1 MTPEEAADLQVW
13 EHRLAAIAEEMGALL
28 ERAALSPNIRE
39 RRDSSCAL
47 FDELGQLVAQAA
59 HIPVHL
65 GSIGLAVRAA
75 IADGPPAGA
84 ILLNDPYAGGTHLPD
99 LTLVLPVRRAAR
111 VLGYV
116 ACRAHHAD
124 VGGATPGSMG
134 VARTIEDEGVR
145 IPPTPLPAR
154 LAADDPAT
162 RALLGGMRALD
173 ERIGDLAAQRAAC
186 ELGARRLL
194 ELGDRHGD
202 DVVAERGAALRAYAA
217 RLMRAA
223 LRELPDGRWAFAD
236 ALDDDGVTAQGPA
249 ALAEFGSEG
258 IVIRVVIT
266 KRGDTV
272 SVDFSD
278 SSAMVAGPVNA
289 PFAVTVAA
297 VLYCFRLLLPRGAPT
312 NDGLLEPIDL
322 ECPAGSVVAADY
334 PAPVAGGNVETSQ
347 RIVDV
352 VLGALARAIPQ
363 RIPAAS
369 AGSMSNLALGG
380 SDWAYYETIPGGAG
394 ASAAGPG
401 ARALQTH
408 MTNTRNTPIEE
419 LEHAL
424 PLRVRRYAVR
434 AGSGGQGSRGRRG
447 GDGVIRELELTAPAT
462 VSLLADRRRFQPYGL
477 GGGEPGAPGEDW
489 HAPVDGTA
497 VRLASK
503 TTFAAAAGDIIR
515 VLTPGGGGWGDP
527 RSDLGFSKAKLMA
540 GEITKIS

>member
-1 MTPEEAADLQVW
+1 
-13 EHRLAAIAEEMGALL
+13 MGALL

-75 IADGPPAGA
+75 ISGPDGPPAGA
-84 ILLNDPYAGGTHLPD
+84 VLLNDPYAGGTHLPD
-99 LTLVLPVRRAAR
+99 LTLVLPVRRGAR

-145 IPPTPLPAR
+145 IPPTLLPAR

-202 DVVAERGAALRAYAA
+202 DVVAARGAALRAYAA

-236 ALDDDGVTAQGPA
+236 ALDDDGVTAQGPG

-258 IVIRVVIT
+258 VVIRVVIS
-266 KRGDTV
+266 KLGDTV

-322 ECPAGSVVAADY
+322 ECPTGSVVAADY

-369 AGSMSNLALGG
+369 AGSMSNLALGSAAG
-380 SDWAYYETIPGGAG
+380 DWAYYETIPGGAG

-497 VRLASK
+497 VRLPSK

-515 VLTPGGGGWGDP
+515 ILTPGGGGWGDP
-527 RSDLGFSKAKLMA
+527 RSDLGFSKAKLLA
-540 GEITKIS
+540 GEISKIS

>member
-1 MTPEEAADLQVW
+1 LTPEEAADLQVW

-434 AGSGGQGSRGRRG
+434 TGSGGQGSRGRRG

>member
-1 MTPEEAADLQVW
+1 MTPEQAADLQVW

-75 IADGPPAGA
+75 ISGPDGPPAGA
-84 ILLNDPYAGGTHLPD
+84 VLLNDPYAGGTHLPD
-99 LTLVLPVRRAAR
+99 LTLVLPVRRGAR

-124 VGGATPGSMG
+124 VGGAAPGSMG
-134 VARTIEDEGVR
+134 VARSIEDEGVR
-145 IPPTPLPAR
+145 IPPTPLPER

-202 DVVAERGAALRAYAA
+202 DVVAARGAALRAYAA

-236 ALDDDGVTAQGPA
+236 ALDDDGVMVTQGPGA
-249 ALAEFGSEG
+249 AAEFGSEG

-278 SSAMVAGPVNA
+278 SSPMVAGPVNA

-369 AGSMSNLALGG
+369 AGSMSNLALG
-380 SDWAYYETIPGGAG
+380 SE
-394 ASAAGPG
+394 
-401 ARALQTH
+401 
-408 MTNTRNTPIEE
+408 
-419 LEHAL
+419 
-424 PLRVRRYAVR
+424 
-434 AGSGGQGSRGRRG
+434 
-447 GDGVIRELELTAPAT
+447 
-462 VSLLADRRRFQPYGL
+462 
-477 GGGEPGAPGEDW
+477 
-489 HAPVDGTA
+489 
-497 VRLASK
+497 
-503 TTFAAAAGDIIR
+503 AGD
-515 VLTPGGGGWGDP
+515 
-527 RSDLGFSKAKLMA
+527 
-540 GEITKIS
+540 